1 MSKLTGFGLGADS
14 RRRKLALTVP
24 LADDWTLG
32 GHLAFQRTT
41 DLLVQGGKAAGKM
54 AASSL
59 PAYARSRQLLRAS
72 FETDLAQQLDLER
85 TSMAE
90 AAATPE
96 CGEGIAAFL
105 ERRKPDFRK
114 AK

>member
-1 MSKLTGFGLGADS
+1 MILMNQPVPADEAERIGLIS
-14 RRRKLALTVP
+14 QVV
-24 LADDWTLG
+24 DD
-32 GHLAFQRTT
+32 A
-41 DLLVQGGKAAGKM
+41 DLLMQGGKAAGKL

-96 CGEGIAAFL
+96 CAEGITAFL
-105 ERRKPDFRK
+105 ERRKANFWPDSRK